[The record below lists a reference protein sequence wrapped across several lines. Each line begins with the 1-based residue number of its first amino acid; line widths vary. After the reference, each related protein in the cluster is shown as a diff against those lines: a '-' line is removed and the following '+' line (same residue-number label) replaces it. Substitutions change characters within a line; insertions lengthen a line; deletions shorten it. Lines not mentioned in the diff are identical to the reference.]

1 VLRENDFLKQRNMEL
16 CHILNEREHEIDRY
30 NSSLNYTV
38 ANLEKEI
45 KTTID
50 KNNVLKLKIKKSRNF
65 LQTLSKII
73 SEAVAYEEQE
83 LYV

>member
-1 VLRENDFLKQRNMEL
+1 MRDNELLKQQKMEL
-16 CHILNEREHEIDRY
+16 WHILSEREHEIQRY

-73 SEAVAYEEQE
+73 SEAVSYEEQE
-83 LYV
+83 LYKH